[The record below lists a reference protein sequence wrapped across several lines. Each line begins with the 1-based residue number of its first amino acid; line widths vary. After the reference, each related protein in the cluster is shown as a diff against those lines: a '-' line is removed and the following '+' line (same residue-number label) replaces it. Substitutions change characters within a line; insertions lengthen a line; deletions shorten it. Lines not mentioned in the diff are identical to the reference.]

1 MSELAEKL
9 GFLKLFRPIWSV
21 KLWLVPLI
29 LSLFLIALTQQDY
42 LIFHVLAEFFAVVIS
57 FILFAVAWQT
67 YEFSKNFFLLFI
79 ACAYFWLGALD
90 LAHALTY
97 KGMGIIVQND
107 SNTATQFW
115 IATRYMEA
123 AFLLAAPFVAYKSLN
138 RFAVFIFP
146 GLIATTL
153 SLLILAGTF
162 PTVFIEGQGLTPVKI
177 YSEYIII
184 AMLAAAIIAL
194 IRRPVPLR
202 DDNRLLIA
210 LAIAL
215 TIGAELCFT
224 LYADLYGIF
233 NVVGHIFKLCSY
245 WVLYQATVSASLT
258 DPHLELLARHEEL
271 QAQQARLNM
280 LSNAINQ
287 TPISILITDARGYI
301 LFANPKFEAITG
313 YSAGEVI
320 GRHPQLLRSE
330 QTLKADYEN
339 LWATIFSGKQ
349 WQGEL
354 QNKRKDGA
362 IYWESMMI
370 SPVIDDDG
378 DITHFLSISEDITA
392 RKQME
397 SEATRFGRIIEKSLG
412 EIYTYDAKTLCF
424 TQVNQGARTNLG
436 YSPEELRQLTA
447 VDIVPLLSEQSFD
460 KLLQP
465 LREGTTEEVTFTTLH
480 ERKDGTSYDA
490 EFHVQLMGE
499 ETPPV
504 FVANAK
510 DVTKQKRLE
519 EQLRQAQKMEAVGQ
533 ITGGIA
539 HDFNNILAIVMGNLE
554 FLQEIIEG
562 NSKAEECID
571 GALSGT
577 KRGAAL
583 TQKLLGFTRQQ
594 DSKTRSVDLNDLIQN
609 MAPLIAKSIT
619 ASVQIE
625 HDFSDKLWPV
635 DIDPQDF
642 ENAILNLSLNGRDAM
657 LEGGK
662 LTVETKNQTL
672 DEEFAAGTAGV
683 QCGDYVVVS
692 VSDTG
697 SGMSVSTQEKAL
709 DPFYTTKEPGK
720 GTGLGLSMVYGF
732 VRRSKGHMQI
742 YSEIDQGTTIRMFL
756 PRSIENEKAT
766 SGNRN
771 NRFSVPRGSE
781 TVLIVDDEPALQQ
794 LAAAH
799 LQKLGYSVHTA
810 GSGVEALEILQTHS
824 EIQLLFSDIIMPGKM
839 DGYRLAAAAL
849 SLYPGLK
856 VLLATGFAGK
866 RKLGDDA
873 GDDLR
878 KLFEEHMLKKPYN
891 KSELA
896 CAVRNAL
903 EHQN

>member
-1 MSELAEKL
+1 
-9 GFLKLFRPIWSV
+9 
-21 KLWLVPLI
+21 
-29 LSLFLIALTQQDY
+29 
-42 LIFHVLAEFFAVVIS
+42 
-57 FILFAVAWQT
+57 
-67 YEFSKNFFLLFI
+67 
-79 ACAYFWLGALD
+79 
-90 LAHALTY
+90 
-97 KGMGIIVQND
+97 
-107 SNTATQFW
+107 
-115 IATRYMEA
+115 
-123 AFLLAAPFVAYKSLN
+123 
-138 RFAVFIFP
+138 
-146 GLIATTL
+146 
-153 SLLILAGTF
+153 
-162 PTVFIEGQGLTPVKI
+162 
-177 YSEYIII
+177 
-184 AMLAAAIIAL
+184 
-194 IRRPVPLR
+194 
-202 DDNRLLIA
+202 
-210 LAIAL
+210 
-215 TIGAELCFT
+215 
-224 LYADLYGIF
+224 
-233 NVVGHIFKLCSY
+233 
-245 WVLYQATVSASLT
+245 
-258 DPHLELLARHEEL
+258 
-271 QAQQARLNM
+271 M

-301 LFANPKFEAITG
+301 LFANPKFEQITG

-320 GRHPQLLRSE
+320 GRHPQILRSE
-330 QTLKADYEN
+330 QTLKTDYEN

-354 QNKRKDGA
+354 QNKRKDG
-362 IYWESMMI
+362 ITYWESMMI
-370 SPVIDDDG
+370 SPVTDDDG

-397 SEATRFGRIIEKSLG
+397 NEATRFGRIVEKSLS
-412 EIYTYDAKTLCF
+412 EIYTYDAETLCF

-436 YSPEELRQLTA
+436 YSLEDLRQLA
-447 VDIVPLLSEQSFD
+447 ADDITPLLSKQDLDE
-460 KLLQP
+460 LLQP
-465 LREGTTEEVTFTTLH
+465 LRDGTTEEVTFTTLH
-480 ERKDGTSYDA
+480 ERKDGTSYDV
-490 EFHVQLMGE
+490 ELHVQLMQE

-594 DSKTRSVDLNDLIQN
+594 DSKTRSVDLNDIIQS

-619 ASVQIE
+619 ASVQFE
-625 HDFSDKLWPV
+625 HNFSDELWTV

-657 LEGGK
+657 PDGGK
-662 LTVETKNQTL
+662 LTIETKNQTL
-672 DEEFAAGTAGV
+672 DEEFAAKTASTK
-683 QCGDYVVVS
+683 CGDYVVIS

-697 SGMSVSTQEKAL
+697 SGMSESTQEKAL

-732 VRRSKGHMQI
+732 VRRSSGYLQI
-742 YSEIDQGTTIRMFL
+742 YSEIDQGTTIRIFL
-756 PRSIENEKAT
+756 PRSIEKDKAT
-766 SGNRN
+766 TDHLDK
-771 NRFSVPRGSE
+771 VIPMPRGSE
-781 TVLIVDDEPALQQ
+781 TILIVDDEPALQQ
-794 LAAAH
+794 LAATH

-810 GSGVEALEILQTHS
+810 SGGTEALEILQTHPG
-824 EIQLLFSDIIMPGKM
+824 INLLFSDIIMPGEM
-839 DGYRLAAAAL
+839 DGYRLATTAL
-849 SLYPGLK
+849 SLHPGLQ

-866 RKLGDDA
+866 QKLGDDA
-873 GDDLR
+873 DDELR
-878 KLFEEHMLKKPYN
+878 KLFEEHLLKKPYN

-903 EHQN
+903 EQQN

>member
-1 MSELAEKL
+1 M
-9 GFLKLFRPIWSV
+9 
-21 KLWLVPLI
+21 KLWIVPFLLTLLLV
-29 LSLFLIALTQQDY
+29 ALRQDSY
-42 LIFHVLAEFFAVVIS
+42 LIFHVLSEFFAVVIS

-79 ACAYFWLGALD
+79 ACAYFWLGTLD

-97 KGMGIIVQND
+97 KGMNIIVEND

-123 AFLLAAPFVAYKSLN
+123 AFLLAAPFIAYK
-138 RFAVFIFP
+138 RFNPYAIFSFA
-146 GLIATTL
+146 GLIAI
-153 SLLILAGTF
+153 LLTGLIFAGTF
-162 PTVFIEGQGLTPVKI
+162 PTVFIEGQGLTPVKV

-184 AMLAAAIIAL
+184 AMLLLAIGAL
-194 IRRPVPLR
+194 MRRPIPLH
-202 DDNRLLIA
+202 DDAKMLIA
-210 LAIAL
+210 LAIGL

-224 LYADLYGIF
+224 LYSDLYGIF
-233 NVVGHIFKLCSY
+233 NVIGHIFKLCSY
-245 WVLYQATVSASLT
+245 WILYQATVSASLT
-258 DPHLELLARHEEL
+258 DPHLELLSRHEEL

-301 LFANPKFEAITG
+301 LFANPKFEQITG

-320 GRHPQLLRSE
+320 GRHPQILRSE

-354 QNKRKDGA
+354 LNRRKDGA
-362 IYWESMMI
+362 VFWESMMI
-370 SPVIDDDG
+370 SPVTDDDG

-397 SEATRFGRIIEKSLG
+397 NEATRFGRIVEKSLS
-412 EIYTYDAKTLCF
+412 EIYTYDAETLHY

-436 YSPEELRQLTA
+436 YTLEELQKLRAPDIKPL
-447 VDIVPLLSEQSFD
+447 VDEAGLA

-465 LREGTTEEVTFTTLH
+465 LRDGTTDEVTFNTLH
-480 ERKDGTSYDA
+480 QRKDGTSYDA
-490 EFHVQLMGE
+490 EVHVQLMQE

-504 FVANAK
+504 FVTNAK
-510 DVTKQKRLE
+510 DVTRQKRLE

-554 FLQEIIEG
+554 FLQEIIVG
-562 NSKAEECID
+562 NSKADECID

-594 DSKTRSVDLNDLIQN
+594 DSKTSSVDINKLIRN
-609 MAPLIAKSIT
+609 MAPLVAKSIT
-619 ASVQIE
+619 ASVQTD
-625 HDFSDKLWPV
+625 HKFADTLWPV
-635 DIDPQDF
+635 DVDAQDF

-657 LEGGK
+657 PEGGT
-662 LTVETKNQTL
+662 LSIETKNQTL
-672 DEEFAAGTAGV
+672 DEEFAAETPGIE
-683 QCGDYVVVS
+683 CGDYVVIS

-697 SGMSVSTQEKAL
+697 SGMTEVTQKKAL
-709 DPFYTTKEPGK
+709 DPFYTTKEQGK

-732 VRRSKGHMQI
+732 IRRSGGHLKI
-742 YSEIDQGTTIRMFL
+742 YSELGQGTTIRILL
-756 PRSIENEKAT
+756 PRSTQNEKPTA
-766 SGNRN
+766 NQRDKN
-771 NRFSVPRGSE
+771 VALPRGSE
-781 TVLIVDDEPALQQ
+781 TILIVDDEPALQQ
-794 LAAAH
+794 LASAH
-799 LQKLGYSVHTA
+799 LQKLGYTVYTA
-810 GSGVEALEILQTHS
+810 GSGAEALDLLKNRNDIN
-824 EIQLLFSDIIMPGKM
+824 LLFSDIIMPGGI
-839 DGYRLAAAAL
+839 DGYQLAAIAL
-849 SLYPGLK
+849 DLYPTVK

-866 RKLGDDA
+866 QKLGDETTSEV
-873 GDDLR
+873 R
-878 KLFEEHMLKKPYN
+878 KLFEEHLLKKPYN
-891 KSELA
+891 KAELA
-896 CAVRNAL
+896 CSVRDAF
-903 EHQN
+903 EQQP